1 MCMEFFSGTIFFLF
15 GAKKMA
21 KPIEDLTFTDDFMF
35 GRVMQNPEICKGFL
49 ERLLEIKIN

>member
-1 MCMEFFSGTIFFLF
+1 MEFFSGTIFFLF